1 MRRIGIACIANNRA
15 IGYNNNLLYRIPSE
29 LNMFKKITSM
39 RSVDRKPNLLVM
51 GRKTFESMN
60 NTPLPN
66 RMNCVV
72 SSNHDELSKKFT
84 DPGVKFFA
92 SIPDTIEYYENHFY
106 KYSTM
111 FVCGGSAIYDYFIK
125 HNLLDYMI
133 ISQITNH
140 EYHMGDVFFPEYPK
154 YFTQI
159 SNYKHYHN
167 PAVVNKCG
175 SKVQLDYTCKTFV
188 NNAYSERNS
197 LDYYIKDLIDLT
209 DPGNAKDMDEVS
221 FNSVDTVYLTAL
233 KNILDNGSLRKTR
246 NSKTI
251 SKFGLNMEFDISTNL
266 PLLTTKRVYWSGVI
280 KELLWF
286 IKGDTN
292 AKNLQNDNVKIWDG
306 NSSREF
312 LDSIGL
318 NHYKEGDCGP
328 IYGFQWR
335 HFNAPYIG
343 YTTCYDKL
351 GVDQLQNIIDLIKND
366 PFSRRMVM
374 SAWNPEQL
382 HEMCLP
388 PCHVMYQFYVNIDD
402 AGNKL
407 LSCSMYQR
415 SGDMFLGIPF
425 NIASTATLTYI
436 LAHMTGC
443 KPDKVILN
451 VGDAH
456 IYENHIDAIHTQ
468 LSRSQKRLPTLNILG
483 DPKKNINDYTIDDF
497 VLENYRPHGNIK
509 AAMVA

>member
-29 LNMFKKITSM
+29 LNMFKKITSN
-39 RSVDRKPNLLVM
+39 RAIDRKPNLLVM

-60 NTPLPN
+60 NTPLPH
-66 RMNCVV
+66 RMNCIV
-72 SSNHDELSKKFT
+72 SSNHYELSNKFT

-133 ISQITNH
+133 ISHITNH
-140 EYHMGDVFFPEYPK
+140 EYHTGDVFFPEYPK
-154 YFTQI
+154 YFTPI
-159 SNYKHYHN
+159 SNFKHYTN
-167 PAVVNKCG
+167 SAVVNKCG

-209 DPGNAKDMDEVS
+209 DPGNAKDVDEVS
-221 FNSVDTVYLTAL
+221 FNSVDTVYLSAL

-251 SKFGLNMEFDISTNL
+251 SKFGLNMEYDISTNL

-335 HFNAPYIG
+335 HFNAPYID

-382 HEMCLP
+382 SEMCLP

-407 LSCSMYQR
+407 LSCSMFQR

-497 VLENYRPHGNIK
+497 VLENYRPHNNIK
-509 AAMVA
+509 ADMVA